1 MYTPWTQL
9 GSFSAEMSA
18 GPAGTTRAVGG
29 RSSLSVGA
37 GQITA
42 QFLETEHLDTECG
55 AGSIELLGT
64 VLAGDAEIDC
74 KLGSIVLT
82 LANSVE
88 QSNYDYEL
96 SCGAGEVNVGN
107 KSYSG
112 LFREAEIDN
121 GSSRL
126 IKADCGLGS
135 IVIQF
140 E

>member
-1 MYTPWTQL
+1 
-9 GSFSAEMSA
+9 
-18 GPAGTTRAVGG
+18 
-29 RSSLSVGA
+29 SLSVGA

-42 QFLETEHLDTECG
+42 KFLETKLLVQNCG
-55 AGSIELLGT
+55 AGVFELMGPLLPENEESDG
-64 VLAGDAEIDC
+64 
-74 KLGSIVLT
+74 KLERTGLSL
-82 LANSVE
+82 
-88 QSNYDYEL
+88 SNNPAKSDHDKNYP
-96 SCGAGEVNVGN
+96 CGAEEVTIGN
-107 KSYSG
+107 KTDSG